1 MSNKN
6 NTKTYERSRVS
17 IGDPLNVL
25 PPLLADTRGYSP
37 STLKYNISLAL
48 GDKLKYRFWKHVG
61 FTFPPLVYEMTI
73 AIDSKRYYEEFLTV
87 IAVLKFFISYQSL
100 GHTRPFSVFQLIYDV
115 SERLNFISVLDQPI
129 DNSRYKRTDFDVSC
143 ANIIHGVAG
152 YFDVVLYK
160 DIMISE

>member
-1 MSNKN
+1 MSSKN
-6 NTKTYERSRVS
+6 NTKTYERSSVAMGVPR
-17 IGDPLNVL
+17 NVL
-25 PPLLADTRGYSP
+25 RTLLADTRGYRP
-37 STLKYNISLAL
+37 LTLKYNISLAL
-48 GDKLKYRFWKHVG
+48 GDKLNYRLWEHIG
-61 FTFPPLVYEMTI
+61 FVFPPLVYKMTI

-87 IAVLKFFISYQSL
+87 IAVLKFFIGYQSL
-100 GHTRPFSVFQLIYDV
+100 GHTRPFSMFQLMYDV
-115 SERLNFISVLDQPI
+115 SRRLNYISVLDQPI